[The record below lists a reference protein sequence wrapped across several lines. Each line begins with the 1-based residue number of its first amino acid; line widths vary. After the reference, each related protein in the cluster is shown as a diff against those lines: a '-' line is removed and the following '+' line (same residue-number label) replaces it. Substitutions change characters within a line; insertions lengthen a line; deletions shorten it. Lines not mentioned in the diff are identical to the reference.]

1 MFCCCLGKKLST
13 LISCEQALHL
23 GDKVKTGRAR
33 GTREETR
40 KRGVGVVGGCPRA
53 ALFVRP
59 NRRACSQASTLRT
72 LLPLASGSSHDPPP
86 PPPHPF
92 PSNVVRKDN
101 LLAPFLLACSR
112 LRDGGE
118 KSFSNKK
125 CEKRAG
131 AGERQ
136 GATATAPFPKSCASY
151 FRFARFNT
159 FPLYYLRAWHRLP
172 SCSKFNRERM
182 WELLVFLIPLYH
194 VKCPSTCDI
203 YCRESSNSPD

>member
-1 MFCCCLGKKLST
+1 MFYKQNLFQADTHLRRIKTKHSFLSERICRKKFEVLLYELWKEGSAILILIVRALVVMFCCCLGKKLST

-101 LLAPFLLACSR
+101 LLAPFLLEIQQ
-112 LRDGGE
+112 GE
-118 KSFSNKK
+118 DVGVASF
-125 CEKRAG
+125 
-131 AGERQ
+131 
-136 GATATAPFPKSCASY
+136 TYT
-151 FRFARFNT
+151 T
-159 FPLYYLRAWHRLP
+159 
-172 SCSKFNRERM
+172 
-182 WELLVFLIPLYH
+182 IP
-194 VKCPSTCDI
+194 
-203 YCRESSNSPD
+203 R

>member
-1 MFCCCLGKKLST
+1 MFYKQNLFQADTHLRRIKTKHSFLSERICRKKFEVLLYEVWKEGSAILILIVRALVVMFCCCLGKKLST

-40 KRGVGVVGGCPRA
+40 KRGVGLGGGLGCPRA
-53 ALFVRP
+53 ARFVCP

-101 LLAPFLLACSR
+101 LLAPFLLEIQQ
-112 LRDGGE
+112 GE
-118 KSFSNKK
+118 DVGVASFSY
-125 CEKRAG
+125 
-131 AGERQ
+131 
-136 GATATAPFPKSCASY
+136 TT
-151 FRFARFNT
+151 
-159 FPLYYLRAWHRLP
+159 
-172 SCSKFNRERM
+172 
-182 WELLVFLIPLYH
+182 IP
-194 VKCPSTCDI
+194 
-203 YCRESSNSPD
+203 R

>member
-118 KSFSNKK
+118 KSFSNTK
-125 CEKRAG
+125 CEKRHH
-131 AGERQ
+131 RPLSQ
-136 GATATAPFPKSCASY
+136 VV
-151 FRFARFNT
+151 RLIFA
-159 FPLYYLRAWHRLP
+159 
-172 SCSKFNRERM
+172 
-182 WELLVFLIPLYH
+182 LLVLIRSHYTIWEPGTGYLLARNSAG
-194 VKCPSTCDI
+194 KGC
-203 YCRESSNSPD
+203 ESC

>member
-1 MFCCCLGKKLST
+1 MFCCCLGQKLST

-59 NRRACSQASTLRT
+59 NRKACSQASTLRT

-86 PPPHPF
+86 PPT
-92 PSNVVRKDN
+92 PSPAM
-101 LLAPFLLACSR
+101 L
-112 LRDGGE
+112 
-118 KSFSNKK
+118 
-125 CEKRAG
+125 CEK
-131 AGERQ
+131 
-136 GATATAPFPKSCASY
+136 TTS
-151 FRFARFNT
+151 
-159 FPLYYLRAWHRLP
+159 LHP

-182 WELLVFLIPLYH
+182 MWELLVLLIPLYH
-194 VKCPSTCDI
+194 VKCPSTFDI
-203 YCRESSNSPD
+203 YCRQSSNSPD